1 MGSGPHLTPA
11 RPENLPIGL
20 VRCAAL
26 SVACINKGSR
36 PEGASCPVVRSSD
49 CEGLTVRVLHPKI
62 LSHPTPHCPILN
74 RPTRLCP
81 IEPRANPRPLR
92 LRRQWPSDVQDAP
105 LPRRVPLASALR
117 STATAQLTRGPA
129 VSPVDRPAS
138 TTRRARQ
145 VHVRSTV
152 RMLTAPA
159 PTATV
164 PATLVIVRWPTVQG
178 DARRILCR
186 ISDQVRPVRCR
197 RMPPPAP
204 PPPRP
209 PAPAQPSPSLPPP
222 RPLFSCSAPPRKP
235 GQAAA
240 PGGAAPRPSSWGG
253 GVDRTPPPA
262 RGVPAES

>member
-74 RPTRLCP
+74 RPTRLGP
-81 IEPRANPRPLR
+81 IEPRANPRPRR

-117 STATAQLTRGPA
+117 STATAQLTRGNA
-129 VSPVDRPAS
+129 VSPVVRPVY
-138 TTRRARQ
+138 TRGKARQ
-145 VHVRSTV
+145 VYLGSTF
-152 RMLTAPA
+152 RMMAATP
-159 PTATV
+159 PSPTV
-164 PATLVIVRWPTVQG
+164 PATLV
-178 DARRILCR
+178 
-186 ISDQVRPVRCR
+186 
-197 RMPPPAP
+197 
-204 PPPRP
+204 
-209 PAPAQPSPSLPPP
+209 
-222 RPLFSCSAPPRKP
+222 
-235 GQAAA
+235 
-240 PGGAAPRPSSWGG
+240 
-253 GVDRTPPPA
+253 
-262 RGVPAES
+262 